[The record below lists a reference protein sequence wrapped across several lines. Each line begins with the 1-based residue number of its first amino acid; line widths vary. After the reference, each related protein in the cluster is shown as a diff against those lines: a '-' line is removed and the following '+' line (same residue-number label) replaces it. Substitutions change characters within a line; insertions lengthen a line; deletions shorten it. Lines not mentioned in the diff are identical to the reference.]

1 MRRKQWILSVLADV
15 LFALGLAAVA
25 IGIAMA
31 GSIPLAVCVGG
42 AETAVCAAMCRAGQT
57 REEDGAGT

>member
-25 IGIAMA
+25 IGIAMS

-42 AETAVCAAMCRAGQT
+42 AETAVCGSGERIP
-57 REEDGAGT
+57 

>member
-25 IGIAMA
+25 IGIAMS

-42 AETAVCAAMCRAGQT
+42 AETAVCRPVPGRADESRG
-57 REEDGAGT
+57 R

>member
-25 IGIAMA
+25 IGIAM

-42 AETAVCAAMCRAGQT
+42 AETAVCAALFRAGQT
-57 REEDGAGT
+57 RAEDGDGT